1 METNE
6 SKNIAAAY
14 IRVSTND
21 QTELSPDAQLRV
33 IREAAKADGFQI
45 PEDFIFIEKRGI
57 SGRHADNRPE
67 FQRMIAVAKSQK
79 PAPFHRLYLWKFSR
93 FARNQ
98 DESTFYKSILRK
110 KCSVDIKSVSE
121 PVMEGMFGRLIETI
135 IEWFDEYYS
144 INLSEEVLR
153 GMTEKAL
160 RHGYQTSP
168 CFGYAAAGG
177 GKPFL
182 VVESEIQAV
191 EYMFQAFH
199 DGASPAAIAKEL
211 NARQIRTKRNCP
223 FNGRAVR
230 RILQNPFYTGTVS
243 WNGYHFQGTHEVRES
258 LAALFEDN
266 QKRFRTLNRSAAGA
280 GAASADTH
288 WLLGLLTCGYCDTH
302 LSLCRSANHSQETGY
317 FQCRK
322 YAKGLHKGSCSIS
335 VKKAERIILAFLGQ
349 NPSVTRSHITRI
361 VLDRREG
368 CLLLYTKSDSQIY
381 SLPLKERSDAARQPA
396 SLAEA

>member
-1 METNE
+1 METND

-33 IREAAKADGFQI
+33 IREAAKADSFQI

-110 KCSVDIKSVSE
+110 KCGVDIKSVSE

-177 GKPFL
+177 GSPFL
-182 VVESEIQAV
+182 IVESEIQAV

-199 DGASPAAIAKEL
+199 DGTSPAAIAREL
-211 NARQIRTKRNCP
+211 NERQIRTKRNRP

-230 RILQNPFYTGTVS
+230 RILQNPFYVGTVI
-243 WNGYHFQGTHEVRES
+243 WNGYRFHGTHEVNPT

-266 QKRFRTLNRSAAGA
+266 QKRLCEPNRRACKETSP
-280 GAASADTH
+280 ADAH
-288 WLLGLLTCGYCDTH
+288 WLSGLLICGYCGTA
-302 LSLCRSANHSQETGY
+302 LSLCHSTNHGRSAGY

-322 YAKGLHKGSCSIS
+322 YAKGLHKGSCSVS
-335 VKKAERIILAFLGQ
+335 VQKAERLILAFLQ
-349 NPSVTRSHITRI
+349 QTPSLTRSHIARI
-361 VLDRREG
+361 VLDRPG
-368 CLLLYTKSDSQIY
+368 NCLLLHTTSEDQIFL
-381 SLPLKERSDAARQPA
+381 LPLKEHSGTARQPA
-396 SLAEA
+396 SPAGA